1 MSKNPSNKRIS
12 LFGSHFSTII
22 SVALVL
28 LIIGFILIAA
38 FLTHGADNSLRQHIG
53 LVVRV
58 AQDASES
65 DIDRLSAA
73 LQSRPYAASVH
84 FASAGEVYEE
94 EMQYNPELL
103 EALGFNPYSSEFDLF
118 LNHAYVN
125 SDSIAAI
132 VTDISAFA
140 AVDSVYS
147 SSDVVDHIN
156 FYMGKATLYLSILGI
171 VLAIIS
177 VVLIFNTVNLIVY
190 SRRFLIHTMKL
201 VGAKP
206 SFIRRPFFLSGLKI
220 GIIAGVVAA
229 GVVCALHFS
238 ASSAELEY
246 IFFPSWIHTAILCA
260 VLIVLGAVFCS
271 SAAYF
276 AAARFIRYSYD
287 KLFIK

>member
-1 MSKNPSNKRIS
+1 M
-12 LFGSHFSTII
+12 
-22 SVALVL
+22 L

-38 FLTHGADNSLRQHIG
+38 FLTRGADNMLRQHIG
-53 LVVRV
+53 MVVRV
-58 AQDASES
+58 TEDASEN
-65 DIDRLSAA
+65 DIKSLSAA

-84 FASAGEVYEE
+84 FSSAQEVFDE
-94 EMQYNPELL
+94 EMQYNAELL
-103 EALGFNPYSSEFDLF
+103 DALGFNPYSSEFDLF
-118 LNHAYVN
+118 LRHTYVN

-132 VTDISAFA
+132 ISDISSLAG
-140 AVDSVYS
+140 VDSVYS

-171 VLAIIS
+171 VLALIS

-206 SFIRRPFFLSGLKI
+206 SFIRRPFFLSGLRI
-220 GIIAGVVAA
+220 GIIAGVVAS

-260 VLIVLGAVFCS
+260 ILIVLGAVFCS
-271 SAAYF
+271 FAAYM
-276 AAARFIRYSYD
+276 AATRFIRYSYD
-287 KLFIK
+287 KLYIK